1 MSFVLNKYETNF
13 DVLLESYTILYNKL
27 KNNKNFQDK
36 HLDLLNLILG
46 NANELSLYMDNL
58 SLMIDDDDY
67 IINDNDLCKIKNLK
81 HQDKVFKKIAPL
93 LFLIDNYVRTESK

>member
-1 MSFVLNKYETNF
+1 
-13 DVLLESYTILYNKL
+13 
-27 KNNKNFQDK
+27 
-36 HLDLLNLILG
+36 
-46 NANELSLYMDNL
+46 
-58 SLMIDDDDY
+58 MIDDDDY